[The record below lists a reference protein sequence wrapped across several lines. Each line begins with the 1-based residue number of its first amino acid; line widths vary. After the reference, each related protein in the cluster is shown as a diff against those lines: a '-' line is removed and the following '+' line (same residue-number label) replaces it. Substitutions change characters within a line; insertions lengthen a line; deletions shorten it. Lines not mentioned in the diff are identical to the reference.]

1 MVTVQHSFPK
11 YLTIEET
18 ILGKNLNLKHYLNIQ
33 NTGGKPVTN
42 LALTLTIVFCGG
54 FIYIYKR

>member
-18 ILGKNLNLKHYLNIQ
+18 ILGKNLNLKRYLNIQ
-33 NTGGKPVTN
+33 NTGGQQVTN

-54 FIYIYKR
+54 FIYI

>member
-33 NTGGKPVTN
+33 NTGGQPVTN